1 MKLPWRTRVEAEPV
15 KEVLSEPPKPTTEIY
30 ASPGLEEAVGT
41 VPDEG
46 TCKVLDLGPSVA
58 ANVDFV
64 SKFAS
69 YLQIVDAIDRGP
81 AALEPGTIGSD
92 RLSNLS
98 TLIENHRRS
107 FNLVLAWDVIN
118 YLSTDQAER
127 LVASL
132 AELCLP
138 NARFHAI
145 FFATDTM
152 PAVPNRY
159 RIINDAR
166 LAYEPATSE
175 LRGAPELP
183 PAAVAKLLKSFQV
196 EHSFV
201 LQHGVHEYVARRKRW
216 YPKK

>member
-1 MKLPWRTRVEAEPV
+1 MRLPWRSRVEVEPV
-15 KEVLSEPPKPTTEIY
+15 KEVPPEPPRPKTEIY
-30 ASPGLEEAVGT
+30 ASPGLEEAVRT
-41 VPDEG
+41 VPDDA

-69 YLQIVDAIDRGP
+69 YLQIVDAIDREPAASEGGP
-81 AALEPGTIGSD
+81 AGTD
-92 RLSNLS
+92 RLSNLA
-98 TLIENHRRS
+98 TLIESHRRS
-107 FNLVLAWDVIN
+107 FDLVLAWDVIN
-118 YLSTDQAER
+118 YLSMDQAER

-145 FFATDTM
+145 FFASDTM
-152 PAVPNRY
+152 PAIPNRY

-166 LAYEPATSE
+166 LAYEAVTTE
-175 LRGAPELP
+175 VRGAPELP
-183 PAAVAKLLKSFQV
+183 PAAVAKLLKRFQV